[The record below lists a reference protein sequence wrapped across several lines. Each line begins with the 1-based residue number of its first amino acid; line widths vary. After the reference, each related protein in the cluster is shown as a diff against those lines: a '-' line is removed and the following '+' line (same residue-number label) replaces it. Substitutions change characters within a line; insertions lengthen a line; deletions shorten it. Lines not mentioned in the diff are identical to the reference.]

1 MNPTGSPRSVL
12 VTGASTGIGLAT
24 VAAHV
29 SAGFHVWA
37 TVRRV
42 EDAAQLSS
50 RFGSA
55 VSTAIVDVTDADSI
69 AALGKLVR
77 SAGPLHALVN
87 NAGIA
92 LPSPLEH
99 LPLDVL
105 RRQLEV
111 NVVGQLAVTQAV
123 LPALLAS
130 ASPRIVFIGSI
141 SGRIAAPV
149 LGAYA
154 ASKHAIAGLAGSLRA
169 ELEPYGVQ
177 ISLIEPGVIATPIWE
192 RSAAAGDEV
201 MAGMP
206 TDPPRYAAQIAS
218 ARRSAA
224 RPGRGAPAT
233 TVAAAV
239 LRATTARRSRP
250 RVVVGRDAR
259 LIALLVRV
267 LPFRAVYRLVRGA
280 A

>member
-1 MNPTGSPRSVL
+1 MNPTGSPPSVL

-29 SAGFHVWA
+29 AAGFHVWA
-37 TVRRV
+37 TVRRA
-42 EDAAQLSS
+42 EDATALAA

-55 VSTAIVDVTDADSI
+55 VTTAIVDVTDSDAI
-69 AALGKLVR
+69 AALGDR
-77 SAGPLHALVN
+77 IIAAGPLDALVN

-92 LPSPLEH
+92 LPSPLEY

-123 LPALLAS
+123 LPALLA
-130 ASPRIVFIGSI
+130 APSPRIIFIGSI

-154 ASKHAIAGLAGSLRA
+154 ASKHAVAGLAGSLRA

-177 ISLIEPGVIATPIWE
+177 VALIEPGVIATPIWE
-192 RSAAAGDEV
+192 RSTAAGDEV
-201 MAGMP
+201 MASMP
-206 TDPPRYAAQIAS
+206 ADSPRYAAQIAS
-218 ARRSAA
+218 ARRGAA
-224 RPGRGAPAT
+224 VPGRGAPAEK
-233 TVAAAV
+233 VAAAV
-239 LRATTARRSRP
+239 LHATTARRSRP